1 MTDILIEPLISI
13 LNNIQ
18 SKINVAA
25 GMATALELRFR
36 IIAQLEPK
44 VQKELRKP
52 YHKVELIH
60 LIEAILKIFKCN
72 LDLEDQEKIKNCRPL
87 RNKTSHG
94 SMVELMLN
102 LGIEP
107 TGREIDPR
115 TGKRNVLN
123 EEDLIE
129 GVKSINRN
137 SGLEKY
143 TRQAKEI
150 IEILDKK
157 ILRNLRQ

>member
-18 SKINVAA
+18 SKINYAA
-25 GMATALELRFR
+25 GAATALELRFR

-52 YHKVELIH
+52 YHKVELID
-60 LIEAILKIFKCN
+60 LIEAILKIFRGN
-72 LDLEDQEKIKNCRPL
+72 LNLEDQEKIKNCRLL

-94 SMVELMLN
+94 SMVELMFN

-129 GVKSINRN
+129 GVKSIIRN
-137 SGLEKY
+137 YSEEQQIAYLLFLSY
-143 TRQAKEI
+143 F
-150 IEILDKK
+150 LYF
-157 ILRNLRQ
+157 